1 MHVYVMKNWVCI
13 QILLTLQHVE
23 MGVMANNIIVII
35 LWSMSMFGGLSQGT
49 TCLLM
54 GMSWL

>member
-35 LWSMSMFGGLSQGT
+35 L
-49 TCLLM
+49 
-54 GMSWL
+54 